1 MQWKRIWLKNY
12 PPGVPAD
19 VDVTQYRS
27 LPELLEDSL
36 RRYAKRDAFIFMEHA
51 LTYAEL
57 DRQSAAF
64 GAWLQG
70 SGLPRGFAS
79 RDHAAERAAV
89 PGRAGGA
96 LRAGYVVVNVKPA
109 LHARELEHQ
118 LKGLGRRGDRDT
130 RELRGHPAAG
140 DRQDRREARDRDLAR
155 RPVGFRSRPS

>member
-1 MQWKRIWLKNY
+1 MERIWLKNIRRR
-12 PPGVPAD
+12 ARD

-70 SGLPRGFAS
+70 SGLPRGS
-79 RDHAAERAAV
+79 RVAIM
-89 PGRAGGA
+89 
-96 LRAGYVVVNVKPA
+96 LR
-109 LHARELEHQ
+109 
-118 LKGLGRRGDRDT
+118 T
-130 RELRGHPAAG
+130 CCST
-140 DRQDRREARDRDLAR
+140 
-155 RPVGFRSRPS
+155 RSRWPARCGPATWS